1 MTYEETKN
9 KLDELRK
16 ESEILFRMAL
26 SHLIDVGTRHLTEE
40 AIEETCK
47 VIMEQD
53 DSFSLLTNDYQC
65 QLIRTAG
72 EIAKVDHMHL
82 LMYIQKEVNYDI
94 EFGEGWWGD
103 MLILKGENGKSKAI
117 EAILD
122 HTNSVCFIYHDKQI
136 QLNGIYIDSNKYSV
150 KQLEDYVAIYLQ
162 NATEFYDYVIIY
174 TNVPE
179 EDICDFQ
186 WLGWISANTII
197 TCI

>member
-94 EFGEGWWGD
+94 EFGE
-103 MLILKGENGKSKAI
+103 S
-117 EAILD
+117 
-122 HTNSVCFIYHDKQI
+122 
-136 QLNGIYIDSNKYSV
+136 
-150 KQLEDYVAIYLQ
+150 
-162 NATEFYDYVIIY
+162 
-174 TNVPE
+174 
-179 EDICDFQ
+179 
-186 WLGWISANTII
+186 
-197 TCI
+197 